1 MGSLGVRGGDFYE
14 KLPFPTWPRSMK
26 VVSRTDLNFENP
38 TADGNLIY
46 KKDSFA
52 EEIGKI
58 FKPR

>member
-1 MGSLGVRGGDFYE
+1 
-14 KLPFPTWPRSMK
+14 MK